1 MLKQLMIR
9 NLAVIEELELSFSNG
24 MTVFTGETG
33 AGKSILVD
41 ALGLVL
47 GDRADSGI
55 IRDGSDR
62 TEISASFDTPDIPEL
77 RDVLEEQAISL
88 EDNELML
95 RRVVNNDGR
104 SRAFVNGTPVPAGLL
119 RQLGEHLV
127 DIHGQHAHQSLM
139 KRDAQRIL
147 LDDFGGHA
155 AELDRVNRACG
166 EWHELQDNINQLSGN
181 TEDHRAR
188 QNLLAYQVEELENL
202 APEENEYEAL
212 NDEFRRLDN
221 ASRIIELVQKSLQVI
236 REDEYSAG
244 NMLAAT
250 VNDLQEALQ
259 FDEGLA
265 NAVELVD
272 SAAIQLG
279 EAGDE
284 IRHYLDQVD
293 TDPERLQ
300 NVEQRLGSFHE
311 VARKHDIPSSQV
323 YELLQELQQQLS
335 QLNQSEGLLE
345 ELLQKR
351 EACLEEYR
359 LASHELHERRVNAA
373 ARISESVT
381 SSLAELGMSGSR
393 FVVKVEKLSTD
404 EKPLQNGSDDIDF
417 LVSAN
422 PGQAP
427 QALRKVASGG
437 ELSRISLAIQ
447 VISNNSRL
455 IPTLVF
461 DEVDAGI
468 GGATAEI
475 VGKLLQSLAPRHQVF
490 CVTHLAQ
497 VASLANN
504 HLQVQKSSSSDST
517 VTEVTELDE
526 SERIEEIARMLGGI
540 QITEQS
546 REHAREML
554 LH

>member
-9 NLAVIEELELSFSNG
+9 NLAVIEELELGFSNG

-55 IRDGSDR
+55 IRDGSER

-77 RDVLEEQAISL
+77 REVLEEQAISL

-95 RRVVNNDGR
+95 RRVVNSDGR
-104 SRAFVNGTPVPAGLL
+104 SRAFVNGTPVPASLL

-139 KRDAQRIL
+139 KRDAQRVL

-155 AELDRVNRACG
+155 SELERVNRACR
-166 EWHELQDNINQLSGN
+166 EWHELQDSISQLSGN

-272 SAAIQLG
+272 NAVIQLS

-293 TDPERLQ
+293 SDPERLQ
-300 NVEQRLGSFHE
+300 NVEQRLGSFHD

-351 EACLEEYR
+351 DACMEEYR
-359 LASHELHERRVNAA
+359 QASTELHECRLKAA
-373 ARISESVT
+373 KKISASVT
-381 SSLAELGMSGSR
+381 ASLADLGMPGSS
-393 FVVKVEKLSTD
+393 FVVNVEKLSI

-504 HLQVQKSSSSDST
+504 HLQVQKSSSADST
-517 VTEVTELDE
+517 VTEVSELDE

>member
-1 MLKQLMIR
+1 MLKQLVIR
-9 NLAVIEELELSFSNG
+9 NLAVIEELELNLSAG

-33 AGKSILVD
+33 AGKSILID

-55 IRDGSDR
+55 IRNGSDR
-62 TEISASFDTPDIPEL
+62 TEIHACFDIPDIPEL
-77 RDVLEEQAISL
+77 REALEEQAINL
-88 EDNELML
+88 EEDELLL
-95 RRVVNNDGR
+95 RRVVNSDGR
-104 SRAFVNGTPVPAGLL
+104 SRAFINGSPVPATML
-119 RQLGEHLV
+119 RNLGEHLV

-139 KRDAQRIL
+139 KRNAQRVL
-147 LDDFGGHA
+147 LDDFGEHDD
-155 AELDRVNRACG
+155 ELERVNSACR
-166 EWHELQDNINQLSGN
+166 EWHEIQENINQLSGN
-181 TEDHRAR
+181 DEDHRAR
-188 QNLLAYQVEELENL
+188 QNLLSYQVEELENL

-221 ASRIIELVQKSLQVI
+221 ASHIIELVQKSLQVI

-244 NMLAAT
+244 NMLAST
-250 VNDLQEALQ
+250 INDLQEALQ
-259 FDEGLA
+259 FDDGLA

-272 SAAIQLG
+272 NAMIQLS

-284 IRHYLDQVD
+284 IRHYLDQAD
-293 TDPERLQ
+293 LDPERLQ
-300 NVEQRLGSFHE
+300 IVEQRLGSFHD
-311 VARKHDIPSSQV
+311 VARKHDIPSSEV
-323 YELLQELQQQLS
+323 FHLLQELRQQLS

-351 EACLEEYR
+351 DSCAEEYQ
-359 LASHELHERRVNAA
+359 LAAQKLHDSRIKAA
-373 ARISESVT
+373 AKISKSVT
-381 SSLAELGMSGSR
+381 QSLAELGMPGSQ
-393 FVVKVEKLSTD
+393 FIVKVEKSEQTKPSYHGYD
-404 EKPLQNGSDDIDF
+404 EVNF
-417 LVSAN
+417 LISAN

-427 QALRKVASGG
+427 QALAKVASGG

-447 VISNNSRL
+447 VISNNSKL

-497 VASLANN
+497 VASLADQ
-504 HLQVQKSSSSDST
+504 HLQVQKSNSAENT
-517 VTEVTELDE
+517 ITEVTELDD

-540 QITEQS
+540 NITEQS
-546 REHAREML
+546 RKHAREML